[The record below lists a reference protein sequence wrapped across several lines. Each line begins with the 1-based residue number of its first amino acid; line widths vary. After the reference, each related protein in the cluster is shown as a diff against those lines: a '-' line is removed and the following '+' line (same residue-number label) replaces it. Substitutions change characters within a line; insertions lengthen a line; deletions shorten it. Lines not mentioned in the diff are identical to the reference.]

1 MTGLNG
7 VSGPIFQN
15 TNTDNVSKPNQAK
28 EYQEY
33 ILNMQQNFNTML
45 NDLVSDSSGG
55 SKSSSDSDTLS
66 SLIKSTTQS
75 TDTSTSSS
83 TLLDQQRLSIL
94 EQNSQ
99 LLGQQVIFYNSTT
112 GQQETGT
119 VNKILVSSTAV
130 PSVVL
135 SDGRELPVAS
145 LVGLKQK

>member
-15 TNTDNVSKPNQAK
+15 TSSDNASKPNVAK
-28 EYQEY
+28 EYQQY
-33 ILNMQQNFNTML
+33 ILSMEQNFNTML
-45 NDLVSDSSGG
+45 NDLVSGSD

-66 SLIKSTTQS
+66 SLIKSTTES
-75 TDTSTSSS
+75 ADTSTGSS

-99 LLGQQVIFYNSTT
+99 LLGQEVIFYNSTT

-135 SDGRELPVAS
+135 TDGRELPVAS

>member
-28 EYQEY
+28 EYQQY
-33 ILNMQQNFNTML
+33 ILSMEQNFNTML
-45 NDLVSDSSGG
+45 SDLVSSSDNN

-66 SLIKSTTQS
+66 SLIKSTSQS
-75 TDTSTSSS
+75 TDTTSSS
-83 TLLDQQRLSIL
+83 TLVDQQRLSVL

-99 LLGQQVIFYNSTT
+99 LLGQQVIFYNSST

-135 SDGRELPVAS
+135 TDGRELPVAS
-145 LVGLKQK
+145 LVGIKQK

>member
-45 NDLVSDSSGG
+45 NDLVSDSSSG

-66 SLIKSTTQS
+66 SLIKSTTS
-75 TDTSTSSS
+75 DTGASNS

>member
-66 SLIKSTTQS
+66 SLIKSTTS
-75 TDTSTSSS
+75 DTGASNS